1 MYDTVNKFRE
11 SNEQEQACILGLINF
26 ITWLYY
32 SLNYSNR
39 QYDNWNFS
47 NFVKDIQKE
56 RFEFM
61 QTLYD
66 SVYDNI
72 ITEMQKQNKSQKE
85 LTDYLK
91 VSKSTFTDW
100 KSGKSK
106 SFMKYLPEIADF
118 LDVSVDY
125 LLGKTYKKNKTTPEE
140 QPLTDAQEAL
150 LNYCSDLS
158 NEDLAKVIDYI
169 ELLKLKN
176 NAEQKERIKLVARSG
191 EQREIEASQDDI
203 DWIASSLNEDTTSD
217 Y

>member
-1 MYDTVNKFRE
+1 
-11 SNEQEQACILGLINF
+11 
-26 ITWLYY
+26 
-32 SLNYSNR
+32 
-39 QYDNWNFS
+39 
-47 NFVKDIQKE
+47 
-56 RFEFM
+56 M

-66 SVYDNI
+66 SVYDSI
-72 ITEMQKQNKSQKE
+72 LKEMQKQNRTQKE
-85 LTDYLK
+85 LTDYLN

-100 KSGKSK
+100 KNGKSK
-106 SFMKYLPEIADF
+106 SFMKHLPEIAKF
-118 LDVSVDY
+118 FQVSVDY
-125 LLGKTYKKNKTTPEE
+125 LLGKTDKKNKTTPEE

-176 NAEQKERIKLVARSG
+176 NAEQKEHIKLVARSG

>member
-1 MYDTVNKFRE
+1 MGVSKGNSKV
-11 SNEQEQACILGLINF
+11 ILGPTNF

-39 QYDNWNFS
+39 QYDNLNFS
-47 NFVKDIQKE
+47 NFVEYIQKE

-66 SVYDNI
+66 SVYDSI
-72 ITEMQKQNKSQKE
+72 LKEMQKQNRTQKE
-85 LTDYLK
+85 LTDYLN

-100 KSGKSK
+100 KNGKSK
-106 SFMKYLPEIADF
+106 SFMKHLPEIAKF
-118 LDVSVDY
+118 FQVSVDY
-125 LLGKTYKKNKTTPEE
+125 LLGKTDKKNKTAPEE
-140 QPLTDAQEAL
+140 QSLTDEQEAL

-158 NEDLAKVIDYI
+158 NDDLEKVIDYI

-176 NAEQKERIKLVARSG
+176 NAAQKASIKLVARSG
-191 EQREIEASQDDI
+191 EQKQVSTDTTAISE
-203 DWIASSLNEDTTSD
+203 LKEDTSSD